1 MKNQSLSREILHLIK
16 VMMKKIN
23 IQKRMKILKNII
35 NLMMINMDIIK
46 IEAKIISIMIIHIKE
61 KDTIIDHVLGQ
72 EVIHLKNNI
81 IKKI

>member
-1 MKNQSLSREILHLIK
+1 MICLVGNKLDLEDKRQVSYEEGKNFADENDLLFFETSARDG
-16 VMMKKIN
+16 N
-23 IQKRMKILKNII
+23 N
-35 NLMMINMDIIK
+35 
-46 IEAKIISIMIIHIKE
+46 IKE

>member
-1 MKNQSLSREILHLIK
+1 
-16 VMMKKIN
+16 
-23 IQKRMKILKNII
+23 
-35 NLMMINMDIIK
+35 MINMDIIK